1 MTEKQGA
8 DTPAVH
14 DPTVLRA
21 IAHPTRNRILGEL
34 GAAGPLRAADIAR
47 ELGIP
52 ANRASFHLRQLAKYG
67 LIEEDAAAARD
78 KRDRVWKL
86 SGDADLDVNLGAI
99 EATPGGKAAAGVFR
113 RSVQSWGHHVVD
125 SALSD
130 DRTPDIYRSTSEHS
144 LKLTK
149 DEARELSLALRS
161 VVEEWAERTRA
172 DDGVD
177 RRTYLLF
184 SVLQPY
190 PEVGHD

>member
-1 MTEKQGA
+1 MAGVP
-8 DTPAVH
+8 DH

-21 IAHPTRNRILGEL
+21 IAHPTRNRILAEL

-47 ELGIP
+47 ELAIP

-78 KRDRVWKL
+78 RRDRVWRL
-86 SGDADLDVNLGAI
+86 RDDADLDVNLGAI
-99 EATPGGKAAAGVFR
+99 EAAPGGKAAAGVFR

-130 DRTPDIYRSTSEHS
+130 DRTPDAYRSTSENS
-144 LKLTK
+144 IRLTK
-149 DEARELSLALRS
+149 DEAHDLSLALRE
-161 VVEEWAERTRA
+161 VVEQWSERTRA
-172 DDGVD
+172 AEPADGAE

-190 PEVGHD
+190 PDVGHD

>member
-1 MTEKQGA
+1 MADKQ
-8 DTPAVH
+8 VH

-78 KRDRVWKL
+78 KRDRVWKV
-86 SGDADLDVNLGAI
+86 SAGADLDVNLGAI
-99 EATPGGKAAAGVFR
+99 EAEPGGKAVSKVFR
-113 RSVQSWGHHVVD
+113 RSAQSWGHHVID

-130 DRTPDIYRSTSEHS
+130 ERPADTYRSTSENA

-149 DEARELSLALRS
+149 DEAVELARALQN
-161 VVEEWAERTRA
+161 VVEEWSERTRA
-172 DDGVD
+172 EPAPD
-177 RRTYLLF
+177 RRTYLLY

-190 PEVGHD
+190 PDVEHD